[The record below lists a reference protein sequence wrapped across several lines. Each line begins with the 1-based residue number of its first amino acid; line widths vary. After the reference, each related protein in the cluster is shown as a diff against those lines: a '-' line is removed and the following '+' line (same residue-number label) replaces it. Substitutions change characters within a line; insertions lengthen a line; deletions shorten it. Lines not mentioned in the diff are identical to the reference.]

1 VARVADLALIA
12 AAPECRDAFEMARMR
27 AFMMLQQVVSDLI
40 DHPRSSSRRDDMLG
54 VSVDDLRRSLFDAA
68 FVGADTVAARP
79 GDTAEV
85 AEFSLATAAR
95 SWSA

>member
-1 VARVADLALIA
+1 
-12 AAPECRDAFEMARMR
+12 
-27 AFMMLQQVVSDLI
+27 
-40 DHPRSSSRRDDMLG
+40 MLG